1 MHEQQTTLG
10 SFVVREMIS
19 IGAFV
24 PVSAVQYIR
33 CRRVN
38 SLAAALTTYRTE
50 DHFSSSFST
59 NAQQCQDIF
68 RTTALLGINSI
79 FDLKRSLHFCLSTSS
94 QHSFSAFRLITL
106 SQHSVLVIRLSSTS
120 QHSVSALSLS
130 TQS

>member
-59 NAQQCQDIF
+59 NAHP
-68 RTTALLGINSI
+68 TALLGH
-79 FDLKRSLHFCLSTSS
+79 L
-94 QHSFSAFRLITL
+94 
-106 SQHSVLVIRLSSTS
+106 
-120 QHSVSALSLS
+120 
-130 TQS
+130 

>member
-19 IGAFV
+19 IGAAFV

-59 NAQQCQDIF
+59 NAQHC
-68 RTTALLGINSI
+68 
-79 FDLKRSLHFCLSTSS
+79 
-94 QHSFSAFRLITL
+94 
-106 SQHSVLVIRLSSTS
+106 
-120 QHSVSALSLS
+120 
-130 TQS
+130 